1 MLQGENGRLTISLY
15 TLPDCLAGDTMQQL
29 ESGSGPQEPQAEGDS
44 QLPELNPHETTVAV
58 PANHNI
64 LYIAGGEM
72 QQLDPGSQEPQ
83 AEGDSQPP
91 ELNPDGSE
99 KKKRRQHTR
108 WKEEEVM
115 RLLQGVESLGV
126 GHWRQM

>member
-1 MLQGENGRLTISLY
+1 MDVWSHPALQ
-15 TLPDCLAGDTMQQL
+15 
-29 ESGSGPQEPQAEGDS
+29 QAA
-44 QLPELNPHETTVAV
+44 PE
-58 PANHNI
+58 
-64 LYIAGGEM
+64 
-72 QQLDPGSQEPQ
+72 Q
-83 AEGDSQPP
+83 A

-115 RLLQGVESLGV
+115 RLLEGVEALGV